1 LLSPANGAD
10 EAVLQYNQM
19 LALSKP
25 QNRNLD
31 NLQEWMRRPTMGRVY
46 LAGLDRN
53 VWSDGSDMIALENH
67 KQEIDNF
74 SEWLLDCLRSFHYQ
88 CGRRLKVLISTKRL
102 NFREKLIIIETR
114 KH

>member
-1 LLSPANGAD
+1 
-10 EAVLQYNQM
+10 M

-25 QNRNLD
+25 QNRNLE
-31 NLQEWMRRPTMGRVY
+31 NLQEWMRRPTMGKIY

-74 SEWLLDCLRSFHYQ
+74 SEWLLDRLRGFHYQ
-88 CGRRLKVLISTKRL
+88 CGRRLKVSIFTERL
-102 NFREKLIIIETR
+102 DFRGKLIYHR
-114 KH
+114 N